1 MEFTF
6 PNEAKCAI
14 PIGVKD
20 YGCVDESCDGD
31 ESRENLVFV
40 RHWRESSVGATIF
53 FFLIKLG
60 NFNKARANMEQL

>member
-31 ESRENLVFV
+31 KSRVCTSPERVQRGGN
-40 RHWRESSVGATIF
+40 F
-53 FFLIKLG
+53 FF
-60 NFNKARANMEQL
+60 FFF

>member
-31 ESRENLVFV
+31 KSRENWVFV
-40 RHWRESSVGATIF
+40 RHWGESSVGATF
-53 FFLIKLG
+53 FF
-60 NFNKARANMEQL
+60 FF